1 MKQFLLKILQKWQK
15 TFSETITKKESK
27 KSEQL
32 LDYQLDWL
40 NID

>member
-1 MKQFLLKILQKWQK
+1 MKQSLLKILQKWQK
-15 TFSETITKKESK
+15 TFSETTTKQESQTC
-27 KSEQL
+27 EQL